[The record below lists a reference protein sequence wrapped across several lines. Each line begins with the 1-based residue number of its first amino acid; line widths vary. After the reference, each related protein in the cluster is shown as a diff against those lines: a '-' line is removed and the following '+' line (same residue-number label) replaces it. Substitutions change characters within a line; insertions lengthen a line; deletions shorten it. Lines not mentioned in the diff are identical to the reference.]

1 MKNKK
6 KGNSFTVLKKAG
18 VYPAK
23 GQPMLPLTNRQVLHP
38 GKRITIPGLRE
49 FRLKQPIP
57 FLCSS

>member
-38 GKRITIPGLRE
+38 GKRITIPGLGE
-49 FRLKQPIP
+49 FRLK
-57 FLCSS
+57 